1 MNVSDTESNLG
12 IKQEYLQ
19 EKIENLKK
27 AFEKQDKDLNGDIDK
42 NELIDFLD
50 SNCRSGKYDRN
61 LANKIFSILDLD
73 KNGRITINEFIKSY
87 VGIIDDI
94 KSQIRELEMNYKQED
109 INRARLELLV
119 KNNLNEVLNDE
130 DLGPNSKFIIEI
142 MNIEYL
148 KNLLNYDG
156 ILITIAFGNKRE
168 STRILSTSTN
178 DLVWQQK
185 FELYFLFVFF
195 NLVNIKK

>member
-19 EKIENLKK
+19 QKGENIRR
-27 AFEKQDKDLNGDIDK
+27 AFAKQDKDFNGEIDK
-42 NELIDFLD
+42 MELIDFLD
-50 SNCRSGKYDRN
+50 SNCRSGKFDRN

-73 KNGRITINEFIKSY
+73 KNGRITIDEFTKSY

-94 KSQIRELEMNYKQED
+94 KSQIRELETNYNQED
-109 INRARLELLV
+109 KNRTRLDLLV
-119 KNNLNEVLNDE
+119 KQNLNEVLNNE

-142 MNIEYL
+142 INIEYL
-148 KNLLNYDG
+148 KSRLTYDG
-156 ILITIAFGNKRE
+156 ILIRIFFNNKKE
-168 STRILSTSTN
+168 TTKILSTSTN

-185 FELYFLFVFF
+185 FEL
-195 NLVNIKK
+195 